1 MALLPLEALLHINMC
16 TQSNCTPSNT
26 FNYHPKYTN
35 KTILHISRTH
45 LRTHYLSY
53 TLNAHTTAT
62 SNQNTNT
69 NYFILSRFLQ
79 TKVCSSQIFIYHTY
93 NYIYIQNKS
102 FNTNIYNQQTTHMF
116 TMNILWTHRLS
127 KTNYTVVSWA
137 TPHKKKKI
145 PKCNYTD
152 LKYTCSTILEHTN
165 LHSLFPN
172 AHTESHVSQNT
183 HHKPHEPIYTHSHKQ
198 YNLTKYIEDYPTN
211 IKNTHTSNHSKL
223 INHYILEVTQRIPE
237 PFNTHTTP
245 LMHTYKTTYKY
256 IPL

>member
-1 MALLPLEALLHINMC
+1 MEKKNPAKPQPTWFYYTVNSAWDGIATSWGTPSYKYVHTIQLH
-16 TQSNCTPSNT
+16 PSNT

-69 NYFILSRFLQ
+69 NYFILSRSLQ

-137 TPHKKKKI
+137 TPHKKKK
-145 PKCNYTD
+145 
-152 LKYTCSTILEHTN
+152 KY
-165 LHSLFPN
+165 PN
-172 AHTESHVSQNT
+172 V
-183 HHKPHEPIYTHSHKQ
+183 I
-198 YNLTKYIEDYPTN
+198 
-211 IKNTHTSNHSKL
+211 
-223 INHYILEVTQRIPE
+223 TQ
-237 PFNTHTTP
+237 T
-245 LMHTYKTTYKY
+245 
-256 IPL
+256 